1 MDVLKRAAAMLRQT
15 AEALKE
21 CSTIDGDWWSEREAK
36 REFER
41 LIGVAAEL
49 ERMAQAEPVNQQM
62 LEALKELRD
71 AYQEFMG
78 VPAVKANAA
87 IAAAEESL
95 TVERR
100 AASVSMDKFETVLSA
115 LKRLLDSC
123 NGFDFDGRPSLAAM
137 NHAEAT
143 IAAAEAAQEQENNQA
158 DPVSTP
164 GLYAVL
170 FRDNWDGESD
180 VYHMLAELIDSGKWV
195 DHRSGRELLEY
206 EGDAILK
213 VWPLNDDK
221 ATQVPTRDM
230 LMRVAESV
238 RAACFDACNENGGD
252 WAAIHSLDIAEVIND
267 SLAEII
273 GELGSTDAA
282 GQSQQVEPV
291 AGQCKFSCESKWLP
305 CSVEHHYHVLSCQEE
320 WPGYETRLL
329 YTAPQPSSPPGW
341 KLVPVEPTSKMI

>member
-1 MDVLKRAAAMLRQT
+1 MNTLKRAAELLQNS
-15 AEALKE
+15 AEEIEAPDGLSI
-21 CSTIDGDWWSEREAK
+21 CVGIDAWNEFFEA
-36 REFER
+36 FN
-41 LIGVAAEL
+41 AEL
-49 ERMAQAEPVNQQM
+49 ERAQAEPVNQQM
-62 LEALKELRD
+62 L
-71 AYQEFMG
+71 
-78 VPAVKANAA
+78 
-87 IAAAEESL
+87 
-95 TVERR
+95 
-100 AASVSMDKFETVLSA
+100 
-115 LKRLLDSC
+115 
-123 NGFDFDGRPSLAAM
+123 
-137 NHAEAT
+137 AEAVALLEKHQKWLNKLPVPT
-143 IAAAEAAQEQENNQA
+143 AGATYQMMNVVGKAIDTLAGMAEANNQA

-267 SLAEII
+267 SLSEII
-273 GELGSTDAA
+273 GELGATDAA

-305 CSVEHHYHVLSCQEE
+305 CSVDHHYHVLSCPDE

-341 KLVPVEPTSKMI
+341 KLVPVEPTMEMLNAGVDSGGIGLDYHEAIGRFIVAYSAMLAAAPEQEGGA

>member
-1 MDVLKRAAAMLRQT
+1 MNTMKRAAELLKGVQWQYRPYDEHWHIESGYYCPECGGKENDGH
-15 AEALKE
+15 AENCELL
-21 CSTIDGDWWSEREAK
+21 TVI
-36 REFER
+36 
-41 LIGVAAEL
+41 AEL
-49 ERMAQAEPVNQQM
+49 DRMAQSAQVNQQM

-87 IAAAEESL
+87 
-95 TVERR
+95 
-100 AASVSMDKFETVLSA
+100 
-115 LKRLLDSC
+115 
-123 NGFDFDGRPSLAAM
+123 
-137 NHAEAT
+137 

-273 GELGSTDAA
+273 GELGATDAA
-282 GQSQQVEPV
+282 GQANKQPEPGTV
-291 AGQCKFSCESKWLP
+291 PYCLRILRDVPLRQA
-305 CSVEHHYHVLSCQEE
+305 
-320 WPGYETRLL
+320 RLL
-329 YTAPQPSSPPGW
+329 GPAICEYAGNQGLSGW
-341 KLVPVEPTSKMI
+341 SQGREVQRMGEKKWNGNRLKPRHGMEAQCSLPLAAM